1 MAQIKANEALVKA
14 LQTWNIDHLYG
25 IPGDSVDAVVDSL
38 RTVRDQFKFY
48 HVRHEEVASL
58 AAASYTKMTGKIG
71 VALSIGGPGIVHLLN
86 GMYDAKMD
94 NVPQL
99 IIAGQTNSTLL
110 GTKFFQETNI
120 SKMVDDVAVYHHQ
133 IQKGD
138 NVFEITNE
146 AIRTAYEKKG
156 VSVIICP
163 NDLLTKKIKDTTNRA
178 VDTTKPKPAKL
189 IDKAKKPVMLIGLGT
204 QHAKDELREF
214 IEAAKIPVIH
224 TLPAKTIL
232 PDDHPYS
239 IGNLG
244 KIGTKTSYQTIQDAD
259 LLIMAGT
266 NYPYVNYLPKKNIKA
281 IQIDTN
287 EENIGARFKINVG
300 ILGDSKVAFH
310 QLTENIKHVAKRP
323 FLDKTLERKAV
334 WDKWMKQD
342 LNNDNSPL
350 RPERLMKAINANLK
364 DDAIISADVGTS
376 TVWST
381 RYLNL
386 SVNNKFIISSWLG
399 TMGCGLPGAMAAKI
413 AYPNRQAV
421 AITGDGAFQM
431 VMQDFATAVQYNLPM
446 TIFVLNNKQLSFIK
460 YEQQA
465 AGELE
470 YAIDFSD
477 MDHAKF
483 AEAAGG
489 KGYVV
494 RDVSRLDDI
503 VEEAMAQDVPTIVDV
518 HVDPNAAPLP
528 GKIVNEEAFG
538 YSKWAYRSI
547 TEDKNLDFDQIPP
560 ISVAAK
566 RFL

>member
-1 MAQIKANEALVKA
+1 
-14 LQTWNIDHLYG
+14 
-25 IPGDSVDAVVDSL
+25 
-38 RTVRDQFKFY
+38 
-48 HVRHEEVASL
+48 
-58 AAASYTKMTGKIG
+58 
-71 VALSIGGPGIVHLLN
+71 
-86 GMYDAKMD
+86 
-94 NVPQL
+94 
-99 IIAGQTNSTLL
+99 
-110 GTKFFQETNI
+110 
-120 SKMVDDVAVYHHQ
+120 
-133 IQKGD
+133 
-138 NVFEITNE
+138 
-146 AIRTAYEKKG
+146 
-156 VSVIICP
+156 
-163 NDLLTKKIKDTTNRA
+163 
-178 VDTTKPKPAKL
+178 
-189 IDKAKKPVMLIGLGT
+189 
-204 QHAKDELREF
+204 
-214 IEAAKIPVIH
+214 
-224 TLPAKTIL
+224 
-232 PDDHPYS
+232 
-239 IGNLG
+239 
-244 KIGTKTSYQTIQDAD
+244 
-259 LLIMAGT
+259 
-266 NYPYVNYLPKKNIKA
+266 
-281 IQIDTN
+281 
-287 EENIGARFKINVG
+287 
-300 ILGDSKVAFH
+300 
-310 QLTENIKHVAKRP
+310 
-323 FLDKTLERKAV
+323 
-334 WDKWMKQD
+334 
-342 LNNDNSPL
+342 
-350 RPERLMKAINANLK
+350 MKAINDNLK

-413 AYPNRQAV
+413 AYPKRQAV

-431 VMQDFATAVQYNLPM
+431 VMQDFATAVQYDLPM

-483 AEAAGG
+483 AEAVGG

-494 RDVSRLDDI
+494 RDASRLDDI